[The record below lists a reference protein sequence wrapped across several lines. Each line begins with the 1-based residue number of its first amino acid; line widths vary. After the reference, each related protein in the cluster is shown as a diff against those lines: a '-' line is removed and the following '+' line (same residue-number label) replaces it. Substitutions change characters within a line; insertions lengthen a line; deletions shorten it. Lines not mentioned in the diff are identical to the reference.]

1 MTNFEVIIKE
11 ILSEYGWLMICSF
24 VVLIFKNTIEST
36 FNGIKFFIGNDFNVD
51 DIVYV
56 NNKKCRIIRQ
66 SIFKTTF
73 YLIENERKFVISN
86 NNLENYII
94 EKELIKK

>member
-1 MTNFEVIIKE
+1 LV
-11 ILSEYGWLMICSF
+11 
-24 VVLIFKNTIEST
+24 FKNTIESI
-36 FNGIKFFIGNDFNVD
+36 FYGIKFFIGNDYNVD

-73 YLIENERKFVISN
+73 YIIESYRKFMVSN
-86 NNLENYII
+86 NKLDNYLI